1 MAERIEFPPNLT
13 GEAEDQIRQIY
24 RYLRRIV
31 EQLNNNQ
38 LLTDENLSG
47 YLSTQTNALRQ
58 ISGSTEQTGQAES
71 VQDAAAA
78 LVETLSGILQQVK
91 SITTDIVTPTRFT
104 ELFQQRART
113 TPVTPAGSSTSFVM
127 ATAIRQL
134 QEADAS
140 TAAEIAKLM
149 DQTGE
154 TISGSWKG
162 FIYSGQVGTEGGNPV
177 YGFAIGP
184 DVVTWDAGGNASYQ
198 PANAWVIFDADGGT
212 IGGSAIS
219 TAADLAERK
228 YKYATGTAETDADMI
243 TAPGEYIIEVNSAT
257 QTHFPSSLTDGDRM
271 LLEVIADKNGTIIL
285 QRLWSAGSF
294 FSRLATSGSWSGWF
308 AYTGTAV

>member
-13 GEAEDQIRQIY
+13 GEPADQILQIY

-47 YLSTQTNALRQ
+47 YLNTQTTALRQ

-104 ELFQQRART
+104 ELFQQRARA

-134 QEADAS
+134 QEADTSA
-140 TAAEIAKLM
+140 AAEMAKLK

-162 FIYSGQVGTEGGNPV
+162 FIYSGQVGTENGNPV
-177 YGFAIGP
+177 YGFAIGR
-184 DVVTWDAGGNASYQ
+184 DVVTWDSSGNPTYQ
-198 PANAWVIFDADGGT
+198 PANAWAIFDADGGT

-219 TAADLAERK
+219 TAADLAGRK
-228 YKYATGTAETDADMI
+228 YKYATGTAETDADLI
-243 TAPGEYIIEVNSAT
+243 TAPGDYIITVNSAT
-257 QTHFPSSLTDGDRM
+257 QTHFPSSLTDGD
-271 LLEVIADKNGTIIL
+271 EVMMEVFADQNGTLITQTIWD
-285 QRLWSAGSF
+285 QGTIYTRTATAGSW
-294 FSRLATSGSWSGWF
+294 GGWY